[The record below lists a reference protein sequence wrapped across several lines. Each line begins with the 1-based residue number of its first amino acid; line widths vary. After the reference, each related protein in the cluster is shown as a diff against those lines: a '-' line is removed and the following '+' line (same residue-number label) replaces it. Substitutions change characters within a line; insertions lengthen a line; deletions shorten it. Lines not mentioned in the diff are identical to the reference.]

1 VTNTFAT
8 ILRCM
13 KRVTHNTELYV
24 KRGDKMDIFILF
36 CGYLIFNL
44 IFAVLFCRYF
54 MRINSVRDKEDESR
68 D

>member
-1 VTNTFAT
+1 
-8 ILRCM
+8 
-13 KRVTHNTELYV
+13 
-24 KRGDKMDIFILF
+24 MDIFILF